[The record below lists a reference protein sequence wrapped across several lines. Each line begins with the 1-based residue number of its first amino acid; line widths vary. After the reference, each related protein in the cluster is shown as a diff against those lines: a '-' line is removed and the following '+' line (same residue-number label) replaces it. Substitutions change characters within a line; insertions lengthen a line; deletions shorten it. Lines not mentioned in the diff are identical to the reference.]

1 MSTTCTPFAR
11 YEVLVLGL
19 VLGLWPAVAGA
30 QAGRAA
36 APAGSAVATSA
47 VSQGYGYN
55 PDGRRDPFVSLVDR
69 GSEIAASSVRPQG
82 LAGLMLHEIAVKGIV
97 LNEGSYLALVQ
108 GPDSRT
114 YVVRHGDKLFD
125 AGIKAVTADAVVFVQ
140 QVNDPL
146 SLVKQREI
154 RKPLRP
160 AEEGK

>member
-1 MSTTCTPFAR
+1 MPIRHPSSAR
-11 YEVLVLGL
+11 GALLALIMAVGP
-19 VLGLWPAVAGA
+19 WPALAGA
-30 QAGRAA
+30 QP
-36 APAGSAVATSA
+36 APRSQSVATT
-47 VSQGYGYN
+47 QGYAYN

-69 GSEIAASSVRPQG
+69 GAELTASSVRPQG

-97 LNEGSYLALVQ
+97 FNEGTHLAMIQ

-114 YVVRHGDKLFD
+114 YVVRRGDKLFD

-140 QVNDPL
+140 QVTDPL